1 MIVKFSTLAGGVFI
15 EDTGTDVRCGSD
27 RCFRFDA
34 NGNAEYALF
43 ADLIGSNPAP
53 RWFGHVFKEKDFLF
67 A

>member
-1 MIVKFSTLAGGVFI
+1 MLVKFSTLANGVFI
-15 EDTGTDVRCGSD
+15 EYNGTDEHKPSD

-43 ADLIGSNPAP
+43 ADLTSNNPAP
-53 RWFGHVFKEKDFLF
+53 RWFGHQFHKRDFTF